1 MPKRSKSVDT
11 TNQSFRAEDAAF
23 EVVRIV
29 GRQQPEVYAAFIDRL
44 RSEPDHDSKVALID
58 EWCNSLNLPSD
69 EVNMAVLYLAHDPNA
84 GPVGEIRLRVSRDP
98 DNRPGRVEP
107 LPGETQTAF
116 LARAKAAYDH
126 MQDVERQSG
135 GVISYTP
142 VNRRH
147 LEWFVQFQVN
157 GVNISELAASDSMDP
172 KDIRRAIQDIAV
184 LLKMSL
190 RPSRRG
196 RPRGRKNVKTRPPAQ
211 K

>member
-1 MPKRSKSVDT
+1 VPRRSKSADT

-29 GRQQPEVYAAFIDRL
+29 GRKRPEVYAAFIDRVQ
-44 RSEPDHDSKVALID
+44 SEPDHDSKVALIN
-58 EWCNSLNLPSD
+58 EWCDSLNLPSD
-69 EVNMAVLYLAHDPNA
+69 EVKMAVLHLAHDPND
-84 GPVGEIRLRVSRDP
+84 GPAGEIRIRVPRDP

-116 LARAKAAYDH
+116 LERAKAAYDRV
-126 MQDVERQSG
+126 QDIERQSG
-135 GVISYTP
+135 GVISQQP

-157 GVNISELAASDSMDP
+157 GVNISDLATSDSMNS
-172 KDIRRAIQDIAV
+172 KDIRRAIQAVAV
-184 LLKMSL
+184 LLEMSL

-196 RPRGRKNVKTRPPAQ
+196 RPPGRKNVKEGPRP
-211 K
+211 KK